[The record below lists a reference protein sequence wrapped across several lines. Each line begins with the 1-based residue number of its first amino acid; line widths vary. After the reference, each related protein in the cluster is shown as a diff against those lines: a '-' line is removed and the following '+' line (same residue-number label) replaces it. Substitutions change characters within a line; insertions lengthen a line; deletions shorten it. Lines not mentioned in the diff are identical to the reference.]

1 MTTTEFSTEFDV
13 LYNNITSN
21 QAPGLNLYE
30 KSVFLTKAQSQLMS
44 EYFSK
49 RFDGSEGGF
58 DSSPKRQIDFSS
70 IMEWNTLERITQ
82 SAPRFDPR
90 SILYAMPDDALFIVD
105 EQLSLLN
112 YDNISYSQADTD
124 TFYSVVPISYEDY
137 ARLMSKPYKYPPKSQ
152 AWRLITKK
160 FEITTQEKTI
170 PAYTT
175 YNVVHTQ
182 MDVYATVNETIKL
195 IFTIEYDSNPDNDD
209 AVNIAIVTTGFD
221 VTGLTGITIF
231 EVPDMNKGIETSLKA
246 MFEDT
251 NINNLRFRVEPSAVD
266 KPWKAFWTSGI
277 IMQATNGGSI
287 ATEHEAQ
294 VVPAETKVVQLLEII
309 GKFSS
314 TPYYRLRYVRR
325 PNPII
330 LEPDLHSLGVTIEGI
345 GATANSGTDTTI
357 RECELP
363 EEMHHEILERAVTL
377 AKIAWQG
384 ATMTQTALAVQ
395 ASK

>member
-49 RFDGSEGGF
+49 RLDGSEGGF
-58 DSSPKRQIDFSS
+58 DGSPKRQIDFSS
-70 IMEWNTLERITQ
+70 IMEWSTLERITQ

-105 EQLSLLN
+105 EQLSLLD

-160 FEITTQEKTI
+160 FTITTQEQTI

-175 YNVVHTQ
+175 YSVVHTQ
-182 MDVYATVNETIKL
+182 MNVYSTVGGTTKL
-195 IFTIEYDSNPDNDD
+195 IFTFEYDSNPNDSD
-209 AVNIAIVTTGFD
+209 SVNIAIVTKGFD
-221 VTGLTGITIF
+221 ASSLVNMMVF
-231 EVPDMNKGIETSLKA
+231 EIPDMDEKIEMSLKR
-246 MFEDT
+246 MFEDAK
-251 NINNLRFRVEPSAVD
+251 INNLKFRVDPSFSSR
-266 KPWKAFWTSGI
+266 PWKNFWNDTI
-277 IMQATNGGSI
+277 VMLATNSGSV
-287 ATEHEAQ
+287 ATEHEA
-294 VVPAETKVVQLLEII
+294 ETIASESRTVQLLEII
-309 GKFSS
+309 GKFNS
-314 TPYYRLRYVRR
+314 TPYYRMRYVRR

>member
-49 RFDGSEGGF
+49 KLDGSEGGF

-160 FEITTQEKTI
+160 FRITTQEETI

-175 YNVVHTQ
+175 YNVIHTQ
-182 MDVYATVNETIKL
+182 MAVYATVNGTIKL
-195 IFTIEYDSNPDNDD
+195 IFTIEYDSNPDNDN

-221 VTGLTGITIF
+221 ATGLTGMTIF
-231 EVPDMNKGIETSLKA
+231 EVPDMNKGIEISLEA
-246 MFEDT
+246 MFKDA
-251 NINNLRFRVEPSAVD
+251 NINNLKFRVESSAID
-266 KPWKAFWTSGI
+266 KPWKAFWTDGI
-277 IMQATNGGSI
+277 IMQAINDGSI

-314 TPYYRLRYVRR
+314 TPYYRMRYVRR

>member
-1 MTTTEFSTEFDV
+1 M
-13 LYNNITSN
+13 N
-21 QAPGLNLYE
+21 
-30 KSVFLTKAQSQLMS
+30 
-44 EYFSK
+44 
-49 RFDGSEGGF
+49 
-58 DSSPKRQIDFSS
+58 
-70 IMEWNTLERITQ
+70 
-82 SAPRFDPR
+82 
-90 SILYAMPDDALFIVD
+90 
-105 EQLSLLN
+105 
-112 YDNISYSQADTD
+112 
-124 TFYSVVPISYEDY
+124 
-137 ARLMSKPYKYPPKSQ
+137 
-152 AWRLITKK
+152 
-160 FEITTQEKTI
+160 
-170 PAYTT
+170 
-175 YNVVHTQ
+175 
-182 MDVYATVNETIKL
+182 VYATVKGIIKL

-209 AVNIAIVTTGFD
+209 AVNIAIVTTSFD
-221 VTGLTGITIF
+221 ATGLTGMTIF
-231 EVPDMNKGIETSLKA
+231 KIPDMNKEIETSLNA
-246 MFEDT
+246 MFKNA

-266 KPWKAFWTSGI
+266 KPWKAFWTGGI

-314 TPYYRLRYVRR
+314 TPYYRMRYVRR

>member
-314 TPYYRLRYVRR
+314 TPYYRMRYVRR